1 MISCTINLPVDRVL
15 EHDIEG
21 CAMLVGWLIGFIMK
35 LVSDD
40 NFFLEAYFDVL
51 VGKVALV

>member
-1 MISCTINLPVDRVL
+1 
-15 EHDIEG
+15 
-21 CAMLVGWLIGFIMK
+21 MLVGWLIGFIMK